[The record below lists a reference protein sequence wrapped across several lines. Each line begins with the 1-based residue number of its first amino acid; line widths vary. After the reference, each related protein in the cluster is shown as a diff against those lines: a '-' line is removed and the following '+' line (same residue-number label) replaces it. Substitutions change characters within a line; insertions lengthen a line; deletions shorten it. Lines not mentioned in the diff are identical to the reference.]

1 MQLEERCITEK
12 KRERVPEE
20 KGGELSDSY
29 QSSSAVKFTALSRC
43 VENSSIRDTK
53 SLIITLSISSPM
65 KLYKSTHKDKIEHS
79 AQSNN
84 EKFFMSNSET
94 TEQSIVSTTE

>member
-1 MQLEERCITEK
+1 MEK

-43 VENSSIRDTK
+43 VENNSIRDTK
-53 SLIITLSISSPM
+53 SLIIILSISSSM
-65 KLYKSTHKDKIEHS
+65 KLYKSSHKDKNEHS
-79 AQSNN
+79 AQSNK
-84 EKFFMSNSET
+84 EKESIFFTSNSET